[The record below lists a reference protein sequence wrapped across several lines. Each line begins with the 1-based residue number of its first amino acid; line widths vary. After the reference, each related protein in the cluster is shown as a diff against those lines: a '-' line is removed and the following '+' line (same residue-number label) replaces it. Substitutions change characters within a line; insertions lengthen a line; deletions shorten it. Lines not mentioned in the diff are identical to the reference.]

1 MTKSLEEHINYQR
14 IAEAISYISDSY
26 RSQPKLGELAEEASM
41 SPFHFQRLFSEWVGV
56 SPKKFMQYLSVQHA
70 KKVLLESQTTLFKAS
85 YELGLSG
92 TGRLHDLFVTLEG
105 MTPGEYKNGGSSLTI
120 NYGFTKTI
128 FGLLIICTTE
138 KGVCHMAFCSDEED
152 GVASLRNRFPKA
164 GLTPKT
170 TPTII
175 RVIDFFENGFKS
187 NQSIHLHLS
196 GTPFQ
201 VKVWETLLKIP
212 SGSLA
217 TYGTIAKQ
225 IGSPKASRA
234 VGTAIGANPI
244 AFLIPCHRVI
254 QSTGHFGGYMWG
266 PERKQV
272 ILGWEGV
279 KAAND

>member
-1 MTKSLEEHINYQR
+1 M
-14 IAEAISYISDSY
+14 
-26 RSQPKLGELAEEASM
+26 
-41 SPFHFQRLFSEWVGV
+41 
-56 SPKKFMQYLSVQHA
+56 
-70 KKVLLESQTTLFKAS
+70 
-85 YELGLSG
+85 
-92 TGRLHDLFVTLEG
+92 
-105 MTPGEYKNGGSSLTI
+105 
-120 NYGFTKTI
+120 
-128 FGLLIICTTE
+128 
-138 KGVCHMAFCSDEED
+138 
-152 GVASLRNRFPKA
+152 
-164 GLTPKT
+164 
-170 TPTII
+170 
-175 RVIDFFENGFKS
+175 
-187 NQSIHLHLS
+187 
-196 GTPFQ
+196 
-201 VKVWETLLKIP
+201 KVWETLLKIP